1 MPCALGYCGAHMN
14 KTIILAMVLGLGG
27 LAAAGDGKDA
37 KAPAPTKAMEMKG
50 PPKEVADMAKAMTGT
65 WNCTGKGM
73 MDGTAIDMTGKFT
86 SRADLDGFWV
96 HDSLDGKMG
105 KMPFKF
111 ESFSTYDAS
120 TKKWRKVGVDNMGGQ
135 TVGTSDGMK
144 DMKMEWA
151 VDSMG
156 PMGAMME
163 KEHIDMSDAKAG
175 NKVSG
180 EMSMDKGKTWKKTF
194 EVVCKK

>member
-1 MPCALGYCGAHMN
+1 MN

-37 KAPAPTKAMEMKG
+37 KAPPAKAMEMPKA
-50 PPKEVADMAKAMTGT
+50 PKEVADMAKGMMGT

-73 MDGTAIDMTGKFT
+73 MPDGMSMDMSGTYK
-86 SRADLDGFWV
+86 SKSDLDGFWV
-96 HDSLDGKMG
+96 HESLDGKMG

-111 ESFSTYDAS
+111 ESYATYDAAA
-120 TKKWRKVGVDNMGGQ
+120 KKWQKVGVDNMGGHSM
-135 TVGTSDGMK
+135 GTSDGMK
-144 DMKMEWA
+144 DGKMEWA
-151 VDSMG
+151 VESMG

-175 NKVSG
+175 NKVWG
-180 EMSMDKGKTWKKTF
+180 EMSMDKGKTWKKSF